1 MNHLLISLYDWML
14 ALAGATLSG
23 FVKLQNK
30 REIFRQFQKC
40 KSAHHDKMQTSVDIF
55 LAAVRKS
62 HQEMGAVIKPQG
74 QVELQLQLPVGHIIF
89 KIEGSGRKGQY
100 IVSLFGSQSFMAT

>member
-1 MNHLLISLYDWML
+1 ML
-14 ALAGATLSG
+14 ALTAGAPLSG
-23 FVKLQNK
+23 FVKLENK
-30 REIFRQFQKC
+30 QKLFHQLQKC
-40 KSAHHDKMQTSVDIF
+40 KSALRDKMQTSVDIF

-62 HQEMGAVIKPQG
+62 HQEMGAAIKPQG